1 MSSDPSILA
10 TNQEKKQGFLRWMN
24 KFAFDL
30 FFIRKADENRSE
42 IFQILGRELILSPLY
57 KKVPY
62 TISETLINPKQM
74 LISKIRT
81 MSYNNL
87 LGKYN
92 KPEELMSLAEC
103 FNYMNSKLLFCCCFN
118 D

>member
-1 MSSDPSILA
+1 MSSEPSILA
-10 TNQEKKQGFLRWMN
+10 TNKEKKQGFFRWMN
-24 KFAFDL
+24 KFTYDL
-30 FFIRKADENRSE
+30 FYFRKVDENRSE

-74 LISKIRT
+74 LISKITT
-81 MSYNNL
+81 MSHNNL
-87 LGKYN
+87 VGKYN

-103 FNYMNSKLLFCCCFN
+103 FNYMNSKI
-118 D
+118 